1 MWGPKEAMHD
11 NIDADLTLPSV
22 VSSLPGTSRDQVLS
36 LTIIF
41 HPKTSRIGQTAVLP
55 RKTDSAGWIL
65 GRRSPA
71 FSDATVQVAEP
82 LDDPHISR
90 QALEFLPRGKQLV
103 VRRFAGSSRCR
114 IAGGELDDS
123 VELQRQELHKGVAL
137 MLGHTVVLLLRLTRR
152 GGTGAGVLECGGLLR
167 GSSAYMAGL
176 RRQILQNA
184 GSDLDVLIR
193 GETGTGKE
201 LVAAAIHGASARA
214 EAPLVSVN
222 MAAIPSDLAAAA
234 LFGSAKGAFTGADQA
249 AVGYFQQAQ
258 GGSLFLDEIG
268 DTSADVQPQLLRA
281 IQQREIQSV
290 GGAIKQVD
298 VRVIS
303 ATDAALE
310 GEGCDFKAALRHRL
324 GACEI
329 QLLPLREHPEDI
341 GELLL
346 YFLALAATR
355 LQRSGLLPQEHSS
368 APEIA
373 SWAGLFYRFLCYSWP
388 GNVRELE
395 NFSRQVVLASE
406 RQLTLVDHVES
417 TLRNG
422 AAAPRT
428 EPGTMAR
435 RRMQAI
441 GEEEFDRALQD
452 NHFEV
457 ARAAKQLGVSRT
469 AVYRRIEESPRHR
482 LAKEVPRD
490 ELQRVLAEHQ
500 EDILAA
506 AMKLRVSV
514 TSLRALLRQREAE

>member
-1 MWGPKEAMHD
+1 MGAKASMHD

-22 VSSLPGTSRDQVLS
+22 VSSLPGKHRDQELS
-36 LTIIF
+36 FTIIF
-41 HPKTSRIGQTAVLP
+41 HPETSRIGQTAVVP
-55 RKTDSAGWIL
+55 RQTGSAPWIL

-71 FSDATVQVAEP
+71 FSGGTAQVAEP
-82 LDDPHISR
+82 LEDPHISR

-103 VRRFAGSSRCR
+103 VRRFAASSRCR
-114 IAGGELDDS
+114 IAGCELDDS
-123 VELQRQELHKGVAL
+123 VELEPEELRKGVPL
-137 MLGHTVVLLLRLTRR
+137 MLGHTVVLLLRLARR
-152 GGTGAGVLECGGLLR
+152 GEPGAGEPQRVGQLR

-176 RRQILQNA
+176 RKQILQA
-184 GSDLDVLIR
+184 GGSDLDVLIR

-201 LVAAAIHGASARA
+201 LVAAAVHGASRRA
-214 EAPLVSVN
+214 DAPLVSVN
-222 MAAIPSDLAAAA
+222 MAAIPSELAAAA
-234 LFGSAKGAFTGADQA
+234 LFGSAKGAFTGAERA
-249 AVGYFQQAQ
+249 GVGYFQQAQ
-258 GGSLFLDEIG
+258 GGGLFLDEIG

-281 IQQREIQSV
+281 LQQREIQSV
-290 GGAIKQVD
+290 GGAIRQVD

-346 YFLALAATR
+346 YFLTVGAAE
-355 LQRSGLLPQEHSS
+355 LQRSGILPQEHSS

-373 SWAGLFYRFLCYSWP
+373 AWAGLFYRFLCYSWP
-388 GNVRELE
+388 GNVRELA
-395 NFSRQVVLASE
+395 NFARQVVLASE
-406 RQLTLVDHVES
+406 RQLTLVDSVENA
-417 TLRNG
+417 LEHK
-422 AAAPRT
+422 AAAPQAVPDTRV
-428 EPGTMAR
+428 R

-441 GEEEFDRALQD
+441 DEEEFDRALQD
-452 NHFEV
+452 NHFEA

-490 ELQRVLAEHQ
+490 ELQRALAENKG
-500 EDILAA
+500 DSTAA
-506 AMKLRVSV
+506 AMQLRVSV
-514 TSLRALLRQREAE
+514 TSLRARLRRRDRE